1 MRYVHLAVVVLIV
14 ILLTGCPPD
23 PVDLP
28 ANVFSLQDEVVA
40 VRAGG
45 RVGRVQENVK
55 ISLDRLRKVAG
66 DFEEVILLEDRA
78 GEFREV
84 PYRRRDNDIAA
95 DLVGGRTYLIFVK
108 PRLRLADAY
117 HVLCELEW
125 HREFLVDVKLDF
137 VGDICPLIL
146 CPAELRPADKLFEDF
161 PQLEPIRSQL
171 DFGSR
176 KIGGWEP
183 GGPLSPCDRCT
194 RLQRPGV
201 IYPVNRCR
209 VVRPPRRK
217 IKVVNMIPRRQSGE
231 TNQDSEPF
239 LAVDTN
245 PQRMAGTA
253 FTPNPFGTS
262 SGLAPIYVSE
272 DGGGT
277 WRLNMIVPSAGALTG
292 TQDITVA
299 TTEVARR
306 LYGGILRVPGNF
318 LLNTLRTND
327 FTASTPMTVLSSRT
341 NVDQPFVQATTPSD
355 TVGCDCDRVYV
366 GNNDLALH
374 TFFGGNGRTATV
386 DVSLDGGSTWNSIR
400 IEPRATL
407 GQDGPSVRPTIAR
420 DGTVYVAYF
429 GWRSRSGS
437 IRTSDVVVVR
447 DDNGATGPNPF
458 QALTDPADG
467 LAGRLVVQNVSIPWN
482 TGSALGQERIGSTLS
497 SAVDPNNSST
507 VYIAWADR
515 VGTGDI
521 YTTHVRR
528 STDRG
533 VTWSGDLRTIT
544 NATCVAL
551 AVADNGT
558 VGLLYQQLTGTGASS
573 RWVTHLEQTR
583 NAFSTFKD
591 TILATVP
598 NNTPARVFGPYIG
611 DYNFLLAVGDEF
623 QGVFSANNT
632 PDLANFPQGVK
643 YQRRA
648 NFTSKT
654 LLDLSGNS
662 VAISIDPYYFSVE
675 VMR

>member
-1 MRYVHLAVVVLIV
+1 LFV
-14 ILLTGCPPD
+14 GCPPD
-23 PVDLP
+23 QVGIPED
-28 ANVFSLQDEVVA
+28 VFALRDEVIA
-40 VRAGG
+40 VRGRGPAG
-45 RVGRVQENVK
+45 RLQRNQE
-55 ISLDRLRKVAG
+55 IPLDRLRKLTG
-66 DFEEVILLEDRA
+66 DFEEVILLEYAPGVA
-78 GEFREV
+78 GIKKV
-84 PYRRRDNDIAA
+84 PHQWKGKNIAA
-95 DLVGGRTYLIFVK
+95 DLVGGQTYLIYAK
-108 PRLRLADAY
+108 PRARLLDNY
-117 HVLCELEW
+117 YVLCKFD
-125 HREFLVDVKLDF
+125 RYRYFLDDVQLDF
-137 VGDICPLIL
+137 ADRICPLIL
-146 CPAELRPADKLFEDF
+146 CTPDLLPAVKLFEKF
-161 PQLEPIRSQL
+161 PQLEPIRNEL
-171 DFGSR
+171 DFGDR
-176 KIGGWEP
+176 KIGGWEL
-183 GGPLSPCDRCT
+183 GGTGGVCGRCT
-194 RLQRPGV
+194 SLRKTGLVFP
-201 IYPVNRCR
+201 IKECW
-209 VVRPPRRK
+209 PPPPIRAK
-217 IKVVNMIPRRQSGE
+217 VKVVNMIPRSQSAE

-272 DGGGT
+272 DGGDT

-292 TQDITVA
+292 TGDITVA

-341 NVDQPFVQATTPSD
+341 LVDQPFVQATTASEP
-355 TVGCDCDRVYV
+355 VGCDCDRVYV

-374 TFFGGNGRTATV
+374 TFYGGNGRTATV

-400 IEPRATL
+400 IETRGTL
-407 GQDGPSVRPTIAR
+407 GQDGPSVRPTVAR
-420 DGTVYVAYF
+420 DGTVYAAYF
-429 GWRSRSGS
+429 GWRSKSGS

-458 QALTDPADG
+458 QILTDPADG
-467 LAGRLVVQNVSIPWN
+467 IAGRLVVQNVSIPWN

-497 SAVDPNNSST
+497 IAVDPNNSST
-507 VYIAWADR
+507 VYIAFFNDTA
-515 VGTGDI
+515 TTEI
-521 YTTHVRR
+521 YTIHVRR
-528 STDRG
+528 STTGG

-544 NATCVAL
+544 NATCVAV

-558 VGLLYQQLTGTGASS
+558 VGLLYQKLTGTGASS

-648 NFTSKT
+648 NFTTKT
-654 LLDLSGNS
+654 LLDLPGNP
-662 VAISIDPYYFSVE
+662 VGISIDPYYFSVE